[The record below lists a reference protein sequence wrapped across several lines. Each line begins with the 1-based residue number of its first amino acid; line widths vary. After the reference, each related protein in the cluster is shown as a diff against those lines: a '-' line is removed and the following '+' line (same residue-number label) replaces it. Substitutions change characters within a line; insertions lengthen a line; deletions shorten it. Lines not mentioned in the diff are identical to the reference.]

1 MLPEKDEKTI
11 SQLFADLSQETQQLL
26 YDMMELAKSEMAQK
40 ASLAS
45 RDVALMAAGGALA
58 YAGLLVLLGAVSLLL
73 GLVMP
78 LWLSAFI
85 VGVVAVLVGY
95 ILLQEGRKDLRRK
108 GLLPR
113 QTIEEIKEESQ
124 WAKREMT

>member
-1 MLPEKDEKTI
+1 MLSEKDTKTI
-11 SQLFADLSQETQQLL
+11 AELFADLSHETQRLL
-26 YDMMELAKSEMAQK
+26 YDMMELAKTEMAQK

-45 RDVALMAAGGALA
+45 RDMVLMAAGGVLA
-58 YAGLLVLLGAVSLLL
+58 HGGLLVLLGAVSLLL
-73 GLVMP
+73 ALVMP

-113 QTIEEIKEESQ
+113 QTIEEIKEEKE
-124 WAKREMT
+124 WARKEMT